1 MDSGPLARELECL
14 SNPIEGEHSSQLV
27 IRPPVHQAG
36 VAFDAEMDIVP
47 AYHMQ
52 LSMGSIVSTSPV
64 GLSPDAVSRRSL
76 EASTNWSSPDWIRP
90 LETGELEDDHLLA
103 SSGLATCEEQSLRG
117 YLNILAKQPLLSRAD
132 SDMRLISPACS
143 EPQRPPTP
151 LPDTEGL
158 VQEPSKLAGP
168 LPLEVSLH
176 GNHRYLA
183 SVELLQDRPL
193 MRALRL
199 GPLRIELLE
208 REWLDGADIVFDG
221 DTALVFTPLIQTL
234 LPSSFLSLKNK
245 LSSLSWRYSHLS
257 VVFKL
262 YDAFSGLQRS
272 QNEDEQAS
280 LTTRVIKSVKKL
292 QRDLALAEA
301 FATKRPQT
309 VVQMYFVRSVE
320 QAARTTRLLGDMAE
334 SRSQLGPWGDRLW
347 LGADEKE
354 AGLT

>member
-1 MDSGPLARELECL
+1 
-14 SNPIEGEHSSQLV
+14 
-27 IRPPVHQAG
+27 
-36 VAFDAEMDIVP
+36 
-47 AYHMQ
+47 
-52 LSMGSIVSTSPV
+52 
-64 GLSPDAVSRRSL
+64 
-76 EASTNWSSPDWIRP
+76 
-90 LETGELEDDHLLA
+90 
-103 SSGLATCEEQSLRG
+103 
-117 YLNILAKQPLLSRAD
+117 
-132 SDMRLISPACS
+132 MR
-143 EPQRPPTP
+143 
-151 LPDTEGL
+151 
-158 VQEPSKLAGP
+158 V
-168 LPLEVSLH
+168 
-176 GNHRYLA
+176 
-183 SVELLQDRPL
+183 
-193 MRALRL
+193 LRL

-272 QNEDEQAS
+272 QDEEEQAS

-347 LGADEKE
+347 LGVDEKE